1 MNKRE
6 LMSKAHAE
14 ARKIVAIV
22 GDYMVALKITLK
34 KAWSEI
40 MNKSIE
46 IGYRVIQTAKNG
58 KGYIEF
64 VASDVAGFEVGATLN
79 IAGRTIEA
87 DKRRRRRARV
97 DAPRTAIID
106 GLGEVYEDFELRKE
120 FVRVYLK
127 DVKEV

>member
-6 LMSKAHAE
+6 LMTKAHAE
-14 ARKIVAIV
+14 AKKIVAVV
-22 GDYMVALKITLK
+22 GDYLVALKITLK
-34 KAWSEI
+34 KAWSEMMSKNI
-40 MNKSIE
+40 G

-58 KGYIEF
+58 KEYIEF
-64 VASDVAGFEVGATLN
+64 LAGDVKGFCEGEIIN

-97 DAPRTAIID
+97 DAPRTAVID
-106 GLGEVYEDFELRKE
+106 GLGDVYEDFETRKE

-127 DVKEV
+127 DVKEA